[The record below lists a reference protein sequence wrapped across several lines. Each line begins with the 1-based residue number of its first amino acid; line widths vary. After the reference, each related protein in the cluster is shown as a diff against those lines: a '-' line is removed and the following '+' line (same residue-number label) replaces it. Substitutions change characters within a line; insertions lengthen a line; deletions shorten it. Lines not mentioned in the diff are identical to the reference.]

1 MVKRFNRKLPVLIL
15 ALLLFLLAGTGATF
29 AVADQH
35 IYDNAGLLSEPEA
48 AELEAYAA
56 EQSRVH
62 GTDFIFLTTDSTDGK
77 PIETYMGDFFDI
89 WAVENNQENAVLL
102 TVDMGN
108 RQIFLSGFGTAE
120 ERLDDGRI
128 DMVLDRIVPYMQ
140 AGDYG
145 AAFRETVATSNRYM
159 EYRPGVNPESIFLK
173 TWFQAAVALL
183 LGGIVVGTMLYN
195 SGGRITTSSRT
206 YMDSDHTRVRS
217 SEDRFR
223 NKTVTRRKI
232 PQNKGGGGGGFG
244 GGGMTGGGR
253 SYSGGGRGF

>member
-1 MVKRFNRKLPVLIL
+1 MVKSLSKNWPIFFL
-15 ALLLFLLAGTGATF
+15 ALLVFLAIGGGAAF

-48 AELEAYAA
+48 VELEAYAA

-62 GTDFIFLTTDSTDGK
+62 GADFIFLTTDSTDGK
-77 PIETYMGDFFDI
+77 LIETYMGDFFDQ

-102 TVDMGN
+102 TIDMGN
-108 RQIFLSGFGTAE
+108 RQVFLSGFGTAE
-120 ERLDDGRI
+120 SRLDDGRI

-145 AAFRETVATSNRYM
+145 TAFRETVATSNRYM
-159 EYRPGVNPESIFLK
+159 EYRPGVNPDSIFLK

-183 LGGIVVGTMLYN
+183 LGGGVVGAMLYN
-195 SGGRITTSSRT
+195 SGGRVTTSSRT

-223 NKTVTRRKI
+223 NKTVTRSKI
-232 PQNKGGGGGGFG
+232 PQNKSGGGGGFG